1 MKNDIESIFSDT
13 VSDAGLPPDADNVAS
28 NEILIQI
35 SDNMNTLIQFMD
47 ECVYQSLMDI
57 SEKQADIYYLFE
69 DTLERI
75 PEQDTKELYDTE
87 LLDTLHS
94 IDAGIVSQNALLEEN
109 NRLLEKSMCTVSD
122 NSVSQNAI
130 MTTKLEDYGLTD
142 SLLLVIVVLLSILL
156 FLLIFVRRG

>member
-1 MKNDIESIFSDT
+1 MKNDIESILSDT

-35 SDNMNTLIQFMD
+35 SDNMNTLVQFMD

-57 SEKQADIYYLFE
+57 SEKQDNIYMLFE

-75 PEQDTKELYDTE
+75 PEQDSKELYEAD

-94 IDAGIVSQNALLEEN
+94 IDTGIVSQNALLEEN